1 MKISSVFLILTIL
14 LVFLK
19 IGGFISIS
27 WLWCFSLIWIPFGL
41 VMSVLTLSGIVLV
54 LSVVVKIID
63 KILER

>member
-19 IGGFISIS
+19 VGGFISIS

-41 VMSVLTLSGIVLV
+41 VVSVLTLCGIVLM
-54 LSVVVKIID
+54 LSVIVKIID
-63 KILER
+63 KVLK